1 MLLFMRRALLAAPSL
16 FSLIYEVNAETEPGW
31 LPDRATIDKIEAAL
45 VMPDGAPP
53 LSSYRRR
60 YGGAIE
66 NGRRM
71 IWGVFLLST
80 MAPSDDEITIL
91 EHRPE
96 SLVQDGGCLVVTLKF
111 EVDSDRVLRIQCNG
125 QA

>member
-1 MLLFMRRALLAAPSL
+1 MRRALLAAPSL
-16 FSLIYEVNAETEPGW
+16 FSLIYEVNAVTEPGW

-71 IWGVFLLST
+71 IGAFSCSRRWRPAMTKLQSWSIGPSRWCR
-80 MAPSDDEITIL
+80 MAAVWSSP
-91 EHRPE
+91 
-96 SLVQDGGCLVVTLKF
+96 
-111 EVDSDRVLRIQCNG
+111 
-125 QA
+125 